1 MKKILTSTAL
11 VGSLVLLSAGIS
23 NAQTAVTGNLAM
35 SYKATSSDLS
45 TAAGKTANSRAFGK
59 ESQINLTHTNK
70 LSNGM
75 GLVAGFSLE
84 FDGSDA
90 APVNVSSATNAG
102 NSLRGVTNENT
113 FIDIIAGN
121 TTITFGADHMQNPD
135 NTVTN
140 LVGVADPDDIISGVA
155 GGTTTLY
162 SAAKNSAYQAYQFG
176 ITQTTPIG
184 KFSFGYAP
192 DSTTGQA
199 NSDTQGYGTT
209 NAINNYDVDES
220 RMEIGFVGNLGVKDL
235 TVQAFYNKED
245 NAGRRSRDTVAPTS
259 SDLKGKMLAARYNL
273 GTVALAYERGET
285 TSLTNIENKSNSYG
299 ISYAV
304 DKEITVGVNYTKTST
319 DRTAAKTAIGATS
332 DLAVA
337 TADEKIKSVSVG
349 YNLGPIVV
357 GLSYGEVEGY
367 NGTAGIDGKA
377 VRLDTN
383 VKF

>member
-23 NAQTAVTGNLAM
+23 NAQTTVTGNLAM
-35 SYKATSSDLS
+35 SYKATSSDLG
-45 TAAGKTANSRAFGK
+45 TAAGKTGNSRAFGK

-90 APVNVSSATNAG
+90 APANVTSTTNAG
-102 NSLRGVTNENT
+102 NSVRGVTNENT

-162 SAAKNSAYQAYQFG
+162 SAGKNSAYQAYQVG

-192 DSTTGQA
+192 DATTGQA
-199 NSDTQGYGTT
+199 NSDTQGYGST
-209 NAINNYDVDES
+209 NAIGNYDVDES

-245 NAGRRSRDTVAPTS
+245 NAGRKSLDGTQSA
-259 SDLKGKMLAARYNL
+259 DQKGKMLAARYNL

-285 TSLTNIENKSNSYG
+285 VSLQNIENKSNSYG

-304 DKEITVGVNYTKTST
+304 NKEITLGANYTKTDT
-319 DRTAAKTAIGATS
+319 DRTAAKTSVGATTT
-332 DLAVA
+332 LAPA

-357 GLSYGEVEGY
+357 GLSYGEVDGY
-367 NGTAGIDGKA
+367 NGTAGVDGKA

>member
-23 NAQTAVTGNLAM
+23 NAQTTVTGNLAM
-35 SYKATSSDLS
+35 SYKATSTDLG
-45 TAAGKTANSRAFGK
+45 AATNKVGNNRTFGK

-90 APVNVSSATNAG
+90 APANVSSSTNAG
-102 NSLRGVTNENT
+102 NSIRGVTNENT

-140 LVGVADPDDIISGVA
+140 LVGVADPDDIISGI
-155 GGTTTLY
+155 GGNTTTLY
-162 SAAKNSAYQAYQFG
+162 SAGKNSAYQAYQVG

-192 DSTTGQA
+192 DATTGQA
-199 NSDTQGYGTT
+199 NSDTQGYGST
-209 NAINNYDVDES
+209 NAVTGYDVDES

-245 NAGRRSRDTVAPTS
+245 NAGRKSNDGTQS
-259 SDLKGKMLAARYNL
+259 SDLKGKMLAAKYNL
-273 GTVALAYERGET
+273 GNVALAYERGET
-285 TSLTNIENKSNSYG
+285 VSLTNIENKSNSYG

-304 DKEITVGVNYTKTST
+304 NKEITVGANYTKTDT
-319 DRTAAKTAIGATS
+319 DRSLAKTTVGATS
-332 DLAVA
+332 ALSNA

-367 NGTAGIDGKA
+367 NGVSQADGKA

-383 VKF
+383 VRF

>member
-23 NAQTAVTGNLAM
+23 NAQTTVTGNLAM
-35 SYKATSSDLS
+35 SYKATSTDQS
-45 TAAGKTANSRAFGK
+45 TAAAKTGNGRTFGK

-90 APVNVSSATNAG
+90 APANISSSTNAG

-113 FIDIIAGN
+113 YIDIIAGN

-140 LVGVADPDDIISGVA
+140 LVGVADPDDIISGI
-155 GGTTTLY
+155 GGYTTTLY
-162 SAAKNSAYQAYQFG
+162 SAGKNSAYQAYQFG
-176 ITQTTPIG
+176 ITQTTPVG
-184 KFSFGYAP
+184 KFSFAYAP
-192 DSTTGQA
+192 DATTGQA
-199 NSDTQGYGTT
+199 NSDTQGYGST
-209 NAINNYDVDES
+209 NAVTNYDVDES
-220 RMEIGFVGNLGVKDL
+220 RYEIGFVGNLGIKDL

-245 NAGRRSRDTVAPTS
+245 NAGRKTLTS
-259 SDLKGKMLAARYNL
+259 TGVDQTGKMLAARYNM
-273 GTVALAYERGET
+273 GTVALAYERAET
-285 TSLTNIENKSNSYG
+285 KSLFAVENKSNSFG
-299 ISYAV
+299 VSFAASK
-304 DKEITVGVNYTKTST
+304 DITLGANYTKTDT
-319 DRTAAKTAIGATS
+319 NRTAANSTDG
-332 DLAVA
+332 VA

-357 GLSYGEVEGY
+357 GLSYGEVDGY
-367 NGTAGIDGKA
+367 NGKSGQDGKA

>member
-11 VGSLVLLSAGIS
+11 VSSLVLLSAGVS
-23 NAQTAVTGNLAM
+23 NAQTTVTGNLAM
-35 SYKATSSDLS
+35 SYKATSSDLG
-45 TAAGKTANSRAFGK
+45 TVAGKTSNGRTFGK

-102 NSLRGVTNENT
+102 NSVRGVTNENT

-140 LVGVADPDDIISGVA
+140 LVGSADPDDIISGVA
-155 GGTTTLY
+155 GGTSTLY
-162 SAAKNSAYQAYQFG
+162 SPGKNSAYQAYQVG

-245 NAGRRSRDTVAPTS
+245 NAGRKSADQTQS

-304 DKEITVGVNYTKTST
+304 NKEITVGANYTKTDT
-319 DRTAAKTAIGATS
+319 DRTAAKTAVGASST
-332 DLAVA
+332 LAAA

-367 NGTAGIDGKA
+367 NGTVGIDGKA

>member
-11 VGSLVLLSAGIS
+11 VSSLVLSSAGIS
-23 NAQTAVTGNLAM
+23 NAQTTVTGNLAM
-35 SYKATSSDLS
+35 SYKATSSDLG
-45 TAAGKTANSRAFGK
+45 TAAGKTGNNRTFGK

-90 APVNVSSATNAG
+90 APGNVSSSTNAG
-102 NSLRGVTNENT
+102 NSIRGVTNENT

-162 SAAKNSAYQAYQFG
+162 SAGKNSAYQAYQVG

-192 DSTTGQA
+192 DATTGQA

-209 NAINNYDVDES
+209 NAVSNYDVDES

-245 NAGRRSRDTVAPTS
+245 NAGRKSNTGTQS
-259 SDLKGKMLAARYNL
+259 SDLKGKMFAARYNL

-285 TSLTNIENKSNSYG
+285 VSLTNIENKSNSYG

-304 DKEITVGVNYTKTST
+304 NKEITVGANYTKTDT
-319 DRTAAKTAIGATS
+319 DRALDKTSIAATS
-332 DLAVA
+332 ALSAA

-357 GLSYGEVEGY
+357 GLSYGEVDGY
-367 NGTAGIDGKA
+367 NGTAGVDGKA

>member
-1 MKKILTSTAL
+1 
-11 VGSLVLLSAGIS
+11 VLLSAGIS
-23 NAQTAVTGNLAM
+23 NAQTTVTGNLAM
-35 SYKATSSDLS
+35 SYKATSTDAS
-45 TAAGKTANSRAFGK
+45 TAAAKAGNNRAFGK

-70 LSNGM
+70 LNNGM

-90 APVNVSSATNAG
+90 APANVSSSTNAG
-102 NSLRGVTNENT
+102 NSVRGVTNENT

-192 DSTTGQA
+192 DATTGQA
-199 NSDTQGYGTT
+199 NNDTNAYGST

-245 NAGRRSRDTVAPTS
+245 NAGRKSANQTQS

-304 DKEITVGVNYTKTST
+304 NKEITVGVNYTKTDT
-319 DRTAAKTAIGATS
+319 DRTADKTPVGASSTLS
-332 DLAVA
+332 AA

-367 NGTAGIDGKA
+367 NGTAGVDGKA

>member
-35 SYKATSSDLS
+35 SYKATSSDLG
-45 TAAGKTANSRAFGK
+45 TAAGKTANNRTFGK

-90 APVNVSSATNAG
+90 APANVTSATNAG
-102 NSLRGVTNENT
+102 NSVRGVTNENT
-113 FIDIIAGN
+113 FIDIISGN

-140 LVGVADPDDIISGVA
+140 LVGVADPDDIISGIA
-155 GGTTTLY
+155 GGTATLY
-162 SAAKNSAYQAYQFG
+162 SPGKNSAYQAYQVG

-192 DSTTGQA
+192 DATTGQA
-199 NSDTQGYGTT
+199 NSDTQGYGST

-220 RMEIGFVGNLGVKDL
+220 RYEIGFVGNLGVKDL

-245 NAGRRSRDTVAPTS
+245 NAGRKSLDGTQS
-259 SDLKGKMLAARYNL
+259 SDQKGKMFAARYNL

-304 DKEITVGVNYTKTST
+304 NKEITVGANYTKTDS
-319 DRTAAKTAIGATS
+319 DRTAAKTSVGATTT
-332 DLAVA
+332 LAP
-337 TADEKIKSVSVG
+337 TTSDEKIKSVSVG

-357 GLSYGEVEGY
+357 GLSYGEVDGY
-367 NGTAGIDGKA
+367 NGTAGVDGKA

-383 VKF
+383 VRF

>member
-23 NAQTAVTGNLAM
+23 NAQTTVTGNLAM
-35 SYKATSSDLS
+35 SYKATSTDQS
-45 TAAGKTANSRAFGK
+45 AADKKQANNRTFGK

-140 LVGVADPDDIISGVA
+140 LVGVADQDDIISGVA
-155 GGTTTLY
+155 GGTATLY
-162 SAAKNSAYQAYQFG
+162 SAGKNSAYQAYQVG

-192 DSTTGQA
+192 DATTGQA
-199 NSDTQGYGTT
+199 NSDTQGFGST

-245 NAGRRSRDTVAPTS
+245 NAGRKGTDGSS
-259 SDLKGKMLAARYNL
+259 SDQKGKMLALKYNL

-285 TSLTNIENKSNSYG
+285 VSLTNIENKSDSYG

-304 DKEITVGVNYTKTST
+304 NKEITVGANYTKTDT
-319 DRTAAKTAIGATS
+319 DRTAGKTQIGATTA
-332 DLAVA
+332 LTAA

-357 GLSYGEVEGY
+357 GLSYGEVDGY
-367 NGTAGIDGKA
+367 NGTAGVDGKA

>member
-35 SYKATSSDLS
+35 SYKATSSDLG
-45 TAAGKTANSRAFGK
+45 TAAGKTANNRTFGK

-90 APVNVSSATNAG
+90 APANVTSATNAG
-102 NSLRGVTNENT
+102 NSVRGVTNENT

-140 LVGVADPDDIISGVA
+140 LVGVADPDDIISGIA
-155 GGTTTLY
+155 GGTSTLY
-162 SAAKNSAYQAYQFG
+162 SPAKNSAYQAYQVG
-176 ITQTTPIG
+176 ITHTTPIG

-192 DSTTGQA
+192 DATTGQA

-220 RMEIGFVGNLGVKDL
+220 RYEIGFVGNLGVKDL

-245 NAGRRSRDTVAPTS
+245 NAGRKSLDGTQAA
-259 SDLKGKMLAARYNL
+259 DLKGKMFAARYNL

-285 TSLTNIENKSNSYG
+285 VSLQNIENKSNSYG

-304 DKEITVGVNYTKTST
+304 NKEITIGANYTKTDS
-319 DRTAAKTAIGATS
+319 DRTAAKTSVGATS
-332 DLAVA
+332 TLAA
-337 TADEKIKSVSVG
+337 TTSDEKIKSVSVG

-357 GLSYGEVEGY
+357 GLSYGEVDGY
-367 NGTAGIDGKA
+367 NGTAGVDGKA

>member
-23 NAQTAVTGNLAM
+23 NAQTTVTGNLAM
-35 SYKATSSDLS
+35 SYKATSSDLG
-45 TAAGKTANSRAFGK
+45 TPAGKTANNRTFGK

-90 APVNVSSATNAG
+90 APANVTSATNAG
-102 NSLRGVTNENT
+102 NSVRGVTNENT

-162 SAAKNSAYQAYQFG
+162 SAGKNSAYQAYQVG

-192 DSTTGQA
+192 DATTGQA
-199 NSDTQGYGTT
+199 NSDTQGYGST
-209 NAINNYDVDES
+209 NAIANYDVDES

-245 NAGRRSRDTVAPTS
+245 NAGRKSADQTQS
-259 SDLKGKMLAARYNL
+259 SDLKGKMFAARYNL

-285 TSLTNIENKSNSYG
+285 VSLTNIENKSNSFG
-299 ISYAV
+299 ISYALN
-304 DKEITVGVNYTKTST
+304 KEITVGANYTKTDT
-319 DRTAAKTAIGATS
+319 DRTAAKTPVGASST
-332 DLAVA
+332 LAAA

-357 GLSYGEVEGY
+357 GLSYGEVDGY
-367 NGTAGIDGKA
+367 NGTAGVDGKS

>member
-23 NAQTAVTGNLAM
+23 NAQTTVTGNLAM
-35 SYKATSSDLS
+35 SYKATSTDQS
-45 TAAGKTANSRAFGK
+45 TPAAKTGNSRTFGK

-90 APVNVSSATNAG
+90 APVNVSSSTNAG
-102 NSLRGVTNENT
+102 NSIRGVTNENT
-113 FIDIIAGN
+113 YIDIISGN

-135 NTVTN
+135 YTVTN
-140 LVGVADPDDIISGVA
+140 LVGVADPDDIISGI
-155 GGTTTLY
+155 GGNTATLY
-162 SAAKNSAYQAYQFG
+162 SAGKNSAYGAYQFG

-184 KFSFGYAP
+184 KFSVAYAP

-209 NAINNYDVDES
+209 NAVNNYDADES
-220 RMEIGFVGNLGVKDL
+220 AYEIGFVGNLGVKDL
-235 TVQAFYNKED
+235 TVGLFYNKED
-245 NAGRRSRDTVAPTS
+245 NAGRKSFDGTRSAD
-259 SDLKGKMLAARYNL
+259 KEGKMLAARYNL

-285 TSLTNIENKSNSYG
+285 TSTAAVENKSNSFG
-299 ISYAV
+299 VSFAASK
-304 DKEITVGVNYTKTST
+304 DITLGANYTKTDT
-319 DRTAAKTAIGATS
+319 DRTANTS
-332 DLAVA
+332 TSGPA

-357 GLSYGEVEGY
+357 GLSYGEVDGY
-367 NGTAGIDGKA
+367 NGVSGADGKA
-377 VRLDTN
+377 VRIDTN

>member
-1 MKKILTSTAL
+1 MKKILTGTAL

-23 NAQTAVTGNLAM
+23 NAQTTVTGNLAM
-35 SYKATSSDLS
+35 SYKATSTDQ
-45 TAAGKTANSRAFGK
+45 TAADKKAGNNRTFGK

-90 APVNVSSATNAG
+90 APANVSSSTNAG
-102 NSLRGVTNENT
+102 NSVRGVTNENT

-140 LVGVADPDDIISGVA
+140 LVGVADPDDIISGIA
-155 GGTTTLY
+155 GGTATLY
-162 SAAKNSAYQAYQFG
+162 SPGKNSAYQAYQVG

-192 DSTTGQA
+192 DATTGQA

-245 NAGRRSRDTVAPTS
+245 NAGRKSNTGTQS
-259 SDLKGKMLAARYNL
+259 SDLKGKMLAAKYNL
-273 GTVALAYERGET
+273 GNVALAYERGET
-285 TSLTNIENKSNSYG
+285 VSLTNIENKSNSYG

-304 DKEITVGVNYTKTST
+304 NKEITVGANYTKTDT
-319 DRTAAKTAIGATS
+319 DRSLAKTTVGATS
-332 DLAVA
+332 ALSNA

-367 NGTAGIDGKA
+367 NGTAGVDGKA

-383 VKF
+383 VRF

>member
-23 NAQTAVTGNLAM
+23 NAQTTVTGNLAM
-35 SYKATSSDLS
+35 SYKATSTDQST
-45 TAAGKTANSRAFGK
+45 TAAKTANLRSFGK

-90 APVNVSSATNAG
+90 NQANITATGNATN
-102 NSLRGVTNENT
+102 SFRGVTNENT
-113 FIDIIAGN
+113 YIDIIAGN
-121 TTITFGADHMQNPD
+121 TTFTFGADHMQNPD

-140 LVGVADPDDIISGVA
+140 LVGVADQDDIISGI
-155 GGTTTLY
+155 GGSTTTLY
-162 SAAKNSAYQAYQFG
+162 SPGKNSAYQAYQFG

-184 KFSFGYAP
+184 KISLGYAP

-199 NSDTQGYGTT
+199 NSDTQGYGSA
-209 NAINNYDVDES
+209 NGLANYDVDES
-220 RMEIGFVGNLGVKDL
+220 RYEIGFVGNLGVKDL
-235 TVQAFYNKED
+235 TVQLFYNKED
-245 NAGRRSRDTVAPTS
+245 NAGRKSLDGSKS
-259 SDLKGKMLAARYNL
+259 SDQKGMMLATRYNL

-285 TSLTNIENKSNSYG
+285 TSTSAIENKSNSFG
-299 ISYAV
+299 VSFAAS
-304 DKEITVGVNYTKTST
+304 KEITLGANYTKTDT
-319 DRTAAKTAIGATS
+319 DRTVANSTLGAAN
-332 DLAVA
+332 
-337 TADEKIKSVSVG
+337 ADEKIKSVSVG

-357 GLSYGEVEGY
+357 GLSYGEVDGY
-367 NGTAGIDGKA
+367 NGVSGVDGKA
-377 VRLDTN
+377 VRIDTN

>member
-23 NAQTAVTGNLAM
+23 NAQTTVTGNLAM
-35 SYKATSSDLS
+35 SYKATSTDQSDA
-45 TAAGKTANSRAFGK
+45 TKKAGNSRQFGK

-90 APVNVSSATNAG
+90 APVNVNSATNAG
-102 NSLRGVTNENT
+102 NSIRGVTNENT
-113 FIDIIAGN
+113 YIDIIAGN
-121 TTITFGADHMQNPD
+121 TTFTFGADHMQNPD

-140 LVGVADPDDIISGVA
+140 LVGVADPDDIISGI
-155 GGTTTLY
+155 GGNVTTLY
-162 SAAKNSAYQAYQFG
+162 SAGKNSAYQAYQFG

-184 KFSFGYAP
+184 KFSIGYAP

-209 NAINNYDVDES
+209 NAVTNYDVDES
-220 RMEIGFVGNLGVKDL
+220 RYEIGFVGNLGVKDL
-235 TVQAFYNKED
+235 TVQAFLNKED
-245 NAGRRSRDTVAPTS
+245 NAGRKSAVDGTTS
-259 SDLKGKMLAARYNL
+259 SDLKGRMLAARYNL
-273 GTVALAYERGET
+273 GTVAVAYERGET
-285 TSLTNIENKSNSYG
+285 TSLANIKNKSNSYG
-299 ISYAV
+299 VSFVAS
-304 DKEITVGVNYTKTST
+304 KEITLGANYTKTDT
-319 DRTAAKTAIGATS
+319 NRTALNSTS
-332 DLAVA
+332 GVA

-357 GLSYGEVEGY
+357 GLSYGEVDGY
-367 NGTAGIDGKA
+367 NGLTGNDGKA
-377 VRLDTN
+377 VRIDTN

>member
-23 NAQTAVTGNLAM
+23 NAQTTVTGNLAM
-35 SYKATSSDLS
+35 SYKATSTDQST
-45 TAAGKTANSRAFGK
+45 TAAKTGNLRTFGK
-59 ESQINLTHTNK
+59 ESQINLTHANK

-90 APVNVSSATNAG
+90 APANVSSSASSTN
-102 NSLRGVTNENT
+102 SIRGVTNENT
-113 FIDIIAGN
+113 YIDIIAGN
-121 TTITFGADHMQNPD
+121 TTFTVGADHMQNPD

-140 LVGVADPDDIISGVA
+140 LVGVADPDDIISGV
-155 GGTTTLY
+155 GGNTTTLY
-162 SAAKNSAYQAYQFG
+162 SAGKNSAYGAYQFG

-184 KFSFGYAP
+184 KFSVAYAP

-199 NSDTQGYGTT
+199 NSDTQTYGSA
-209 NAINNYDVDES
+209 NALGNYDVDES
-220 RMEIGFVGNLGVKDL
+220 AYEIGFVGNLGVKDL

-245 NAGRRSRDTVAPTS
+245 NAGRKSLDASKS
-259 SDLKGKMLAARYNL
+259 SDKKGQMIAARYNL

-285 TSLTNIENKSNSYG
+285 TSTSAIENKSNSFG
-299 ISYAV
+299 VSFAAS
-304 DKEITVGVNYTKTST
+304 KEITLGANYTKTDT
-319 DRTAAKTAIGATS
+319 DRTTANSTSGA
-332 DLAVA
+332 A

-357 GLSYGEVEGY
+357 GLSYGEVDGY
-367 NGTAGIDGKA
+367 NGVSGADGKA
-377 VRLDTN
+377 VRIDTN

>member
-23 NAQTAVTGNLAM
+23 NAQTTVTGNLAM
-35 SYKATSSDLS
+35 SYKATSTDQS
-45 TAAGKTANSRAFGK
+45 TAAAKAGNNRAFGK

-90 APVNVSSATNAG
+90 APANVSSATNAG
-102 NSLRGVTNENT
+102 NSIRGVTNENT
-113 FIDIIAGN
+113 YIDIIAGS
-121 TTITFGADHMQNPD
+121 TTFTFGADHMQNPD

-140 LVGVADPDDIISGVA
+140 LVGVADPDDIISGVGA
-155 GGTTTLY
+155 NAATLY
-162 SAAKNSAYQAYQFG
+162 SPGKNSAYQAYQFG

-184 KFSFGYAP
+184 KFSIGYAP

-209 NAINNYDVDES
+209 NAVTNYDVDES
-220 RMEIGFVGNLGVKDL
+220 RYEIGFVGNLGIKDL
-235 TVQAFYNKED
+235 TVQAFLNKED
-245 NAGRRSRDTVAPTS
+245 NAGRRSAIDGTTG
-259 SDLKGKMLAARYNL
+259 SDQKGRMLAAKYNL
-273 GTVALAYERGET
+273 GTVAVAYERGET
-285 TSLTNIENKSNSYG
+285 TSLAAIKNKSDSFG
-299 ISYAV
+299 ASFAAT
-304 DKEITVGVNYTKTST
+304 KEITLGANYTKTDSN
-319 DRTAAKTAIGATS
+319 RTALNSTTGVT
-332 DLAVA
+332 

-367 NGTAGIDGKA
+367 NGVNEKDGKA
-377 VRLDTN
+377 VRIDTN

>member
-1 MKKILTSTAL
+1 
-11 VGSLVLLSAGIS
+11 
-23 NAQTAVTGNLAM
+23 
-35 SYKATSSDLS
+35 
-45 TAAGKTANSRAFGK
+45 
-59 ESQINLTHTNK
+59 
-70 LSNGM
+70 
-75 GLVAGFSLE
+75 
-84 FDGSDA
+84 
-90 APVNVSSATNAG
+90 
-102 NSLRGVTNENT
+102 
-113 FIDIIAGN
+113 
-121 TTITFGADHMQNPD
+121 MQNPD
-135 NTVTN
+135 NTATN

-162 SAAKNSAYQAYQFG
+162 SAAKNSAYQAYQVG

-192 DSTTGQA
+192 DATTGQA

-245 NAGRRSRDTVAPTS
+245 NAGRKSADQTQS

-285 TSLTNIENKSNSYG
+285 TSLTNIENKSNSFG

-304 DKEITVGVNYTKTST
+304 NKEITVGANYTKTDT
-319 DRTAAKTAIGATS
+319 DRTAAKTAVGASST
-332 DLAVA
+332 LAAA

-367 NGTAGIDGKA
+367 NGTAGVEGKA

>member
-23 NAQTAVTGNLAM
+23 NAQTTVTGNLAM
-35 SYKATSSDLS
+35 SYKATSTDQST
-45 TAAGKTANSRAFGK
+45 TAAKTGNNRTFGK
-59 ESQINLTHTNK
+59 ESQINLTHANK

-90 APVNVSSATNAG
+90 APANVSSAASSTN
-102 NSLRGVTNENT
+102 SIRGVTNENT
-113 FIDIIAGN
+113 YIDIIAGN
-121 TTITFGADHMQNPD
+121 TTFTVGADHMQNPD

-140 LVGVADPDDIISGVA
+140 LVGVADPDDIISGI
-155 GGTTTLY
+155 GGSTTTLY
-162 SAAKNSAYQAYQFG
+162 SAGKNSAYGAYQFG

-184 KFSFGYAP
+184 KISVAYAP

-199 NSDTQGYGTT
+199 NSDTQGYGSA
-209 NAINNYDVDES
+209 NAVGNYDADES
-220 RMEIGFVGNLGVKDL
+220 AYEIGFVGNLGVKDL

-245 NAGRRSRDTVAPTS
+245 NAGRKSLDGSKS
-259 SDLKGKMLAARYNL
+259 SDKKGTMLAARYNL

-285 TSLTNIENKSNSYG
+285 NSTSAIENKSNSFG
-299 ISYAV
+299 VSFAAS
-304 DKEITVGVNYTKTST
+304 KEITLGANYTKTDT
-319 DRTAAKTAIGATS
+319 DRTVSNSTSGA
-332 DLAVA
+332 A

-357 GLSYGEVEGY
+357 GLSYGQVDGY
-367 NGTAGIDGKA
+367 NGVNGADGQA
-377 VRLDTN
+377 VRIDTN